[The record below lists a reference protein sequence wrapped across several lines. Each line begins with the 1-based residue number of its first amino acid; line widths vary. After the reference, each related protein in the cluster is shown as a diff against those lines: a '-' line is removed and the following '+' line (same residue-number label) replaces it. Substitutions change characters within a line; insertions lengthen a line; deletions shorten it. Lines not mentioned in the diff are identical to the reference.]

1 MSVIEATPPKSLPPG
16 AAPVEL
22 EALLLRVFAA
32 EQPYRS
38 DTSSPGLDE
47 LCNDLASAGF
57 VLLGERDAAL
67 AETLQPTAAERLA
80 VRPQLGR
87 CDPWLAA
94 ELDAESW
101 ASDGSVELLELDGRV
116 LVWRRGYG
124 SETQEGRLL
133 LEKLDYLQE
142 QLVDSVAEAAAG
154 LARRLMGRGAVEAAA
169 PGPEAAPTAQYNRTS
184 LADALD
190 TPAGLLSALVSRS
203 LLSEPTFDELVVAW
217 RPQPARSST
226 ARRVWRDADGR
237 LSVTELAQA
246 VRSPRGLRA
255 AARTPRAST
264 APLELRLLRAI
275 PIANWQLVLP
285 FSRPSFQLKDW
296 ARLDLVTPPAPLAPI
311 SRPYLA
317 HISRISRAYL
327 AHISPISRRSRCPR
341 CSRRSPRCATTRP
354 RSTWPPRLRWRCG
367 SRAGAGPLHR
377 AALRR
382 DPNPNPNPSPNQRP
396 RLP

>member
-32 EQPYRS
+32 EQPYWS
-38 DTSSPGLDE
+38 DNTSSPGLDE

-226 ARRVWRDADGR
+226 AHRVWRAIDADGDGR

-246 VRSPRGLRA
+246 
-255 AARTPRAST
+255 
-264 APLELRLLRAI
+264 I
-275 PIANWQLVLP
+275 
-285 FSRPSFQLKDW
+285 
-296 ARLDLVTPPAPLAPI
+296 
-311 SRPYLA
+311 
-317 HISRISRAYL
+317 
-327 AHISPISRRSRCPR
+327 
-341 CSRRSPRCATTRP
+341 
-354 RSTWPPRLRWRCG
+354 
-367 SRAGAGPLHR
+367 
-377 AALRR
+377 
-382 DPNPNPNPSPNQRP
+382 
-396 RLP
+396 

>member
-32 EQPYRS
+32 EQPYWS

-101 ASDGSVELLELDGRV
+101 ASDDAVELLELDGRV
-116 LVWRRGYG
+116 LIWRRGYG

-154 LARRLMGRGAVEAAA
+154 LARQLMGRRAVEAAA
-169 PGPEAAPTAQYNRTS
+169 SGREATPTAQYDRAS

-217 RPQPARSST
+217 RPQPASSST
-226 ARRVWRDADGR
+226 AHRVWRAVDTDGDGR
-237 LSVTELAQA
+237 LSATELAQE
-246 VRSPRGLRA
+246 
-255 AARTPRAST
+255 T
-264 APLELRLLRAI
+264 
-275 PIANWQLVLP
+275 
-285 FSRPSFQLKDW
+285 
-296 ARLDLVTPPAPLAPI
+296 
-311 SRPYLA
+311 
-317 HISRISRAYL
+317 
-327 AHISPISRRSRCPR
+327 
-341 CSRRSPRCATTRP
+341 
-354 RSTWPPRLRWRCG
+354 
-367 SRAGAGPLHR
+367 
-377 AALRR
+377 
-382 DPNPNPNPSPNQRP
+382 
-396 RLP
+396 

>member
-184 LADALD
+184 LADA
-190 TPAGLLSALVSRS
+190 
-203 LLSEPTFDELVVAW
+203 
-217 RPQPARSST
+217 
-226 ARRVWRDADGR
+226 
-237 LSVTELAQA
+237 
-246 VRSPRGLRA
+246 PR
-255 AARTPRAST
+255 
-264 APLELRLLRAI
+264 
-275 PIANWQLVLP
+275 
-285 FSRPSFQLKDW
+285 
-296 ARLDLVTPPAPLAPI
+296 
-311 SRPYLA
+311 
-317 HISRISRAYL
+317 
-327 AHISPISRRSRCPR
+327 
-341 CSRRSPRCATTRP
+341 
-354 RSTWPPRLRWRCG
+354 
-367 SRAGAGPLHR
+367 
-377 AALRR
+377 
-382 DPNPNPNPSPNQRP
+382 
-396 RLP
+396 